1 MSQGL
6 ITSVITTVTGLAHV
20 LTDDINSS
28 AALRDQ
34 TQDLYQVPIAVKN
47 AESKRRQVYEL
58 FTHDIIQT

>member
-1 MSQGL
+1 MTQGL
-6 ITSVITTVTGLAHV
+6 LTSVITTVTGLAHV

-47 AESKRRQVYEL
+47 TESKRRQA
-58 FTHDIIQT
+58 F